1 MAGAA
6 ATGEVGRGSRFA
18 TVLALLGAVLL
29 LYFALPLVA
38 LGLGQ
43 SPAAVVDALGDPTTI
58 GAAVHT
64 LLTASASTLLATT
77 LGVPLAYWLATTG
90 WRGTPLVTALVVFP
104 LLLPPIVA
112 GMLLLSMFG
121 HPGVQSLLGVTPN
134 GTLAGIVL
142 AQTFVAAPFVV
153 LPTKSAFEGQ
163 DRTLVEAAWS
173 DGASEWRAFR
183 RVTLPLAAPAI
194 LAGVTLAF
202 ARAAGEFGA
211 TLMVAYSPRTLPVQI
226 WVGFQSGGL
235 DAAFPVAIVLVAMAV
250 AALAVVRLLGGHLSV
265 DVNR

>member
-1 MAGAA
+1 MVTDAKS
-6 ATGEVGRGSRFA
+6 ATGRGHFGL
-18 TVLALLGAVLL
+18 VLAALGALLL

-38 LGLGQ
+38 LALGQ
-43 SPAAVVDALGDPTTI
+43 SPGAVAAALGEPVVV

-64 LLTASASTLLATT
+64 LATAAASTLLATA
-77 LGVPLAYWLATTG
+77 LGVPLAYWLANTG
-90 WRGTPLVTALVVFP
+90 WRGAPFVTALVVFP

-112 GMLLLSMFG
+112 GMLLLSVFG
-121 HPGVQSLLGVTPN
+121 QPGLQGLIGYTPN
-134 GTLAGIVL
+134 GTLAGVVL

-153 LPTKSAFEGQ
+153 LPTKSAFESQ
-163 DRTLVEAAWS
+163 DSALVEAAWS

-211 TLMVAYSPRTLPVQI
+211 TLMVAYTPRTLPVQI
-226 WVGFQSGGL
+226 WVGFQNGGL
-235 DAAFPVAIVLVAMAV
+235 AEAFPVALVLVVIAV
-250 AALAVVRLLGGHLSV
+250 AALAVVRALGGHLSV
-265 DVNR
+265 DVGR